1 MKSEPQK
8 EHEWLH
14 QLVGEWTYESA
25 KSEEGKDAFKGVET
39 VRSLGGLWV
48 IAEGKGNMPGG
59 GTAETVMSLGFDP
72 ASKRYNG
79 TWIGSML
86 SYLWVYDGELDA
98 AKRRLT
104 LKCKGPSMAGDGSL
118 VDYEDIIEI
127 VSPNERLLL
136 SRTPDPKAGWNEFM
150 RITYKR
156 KS

>member
-1 MKSEPQK
+1 MKAEPQK

-14 QLVGEWTYESA
+14 QLVGEWTYESEQG
-25 KSEEGKDAFKGVET
+25 EEGKETFKGTET

-72 ASKRYNG
+72 ASNRYNG

-86 SYLWVYDGELDA
+86 SYLWIYDGELDETS
-98 AKRRLT
+98 RTLT
-104 LKCKGPSMAGDGSL
+104 LKGNGPSMAGDGSL
-118 VDYEDIIEI
+118 ADYEDIIEI
-127 VSPNERLLL
+127 ISPDERLFR
-136 SRTPDPKAGWNEFM
+136 SRTLGPDGKWNEFM
-150 RITYKR
+150 RLTYRR